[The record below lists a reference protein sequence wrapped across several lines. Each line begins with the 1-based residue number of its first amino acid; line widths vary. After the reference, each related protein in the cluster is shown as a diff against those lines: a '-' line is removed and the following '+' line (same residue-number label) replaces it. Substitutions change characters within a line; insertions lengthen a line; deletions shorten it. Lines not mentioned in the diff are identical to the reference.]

1 MTTLLSIT
9 DVLAEKYPNI
19 MGNLKEFSHQLEDG
33 DDKAT
38 ILYEIGEIVGN
49 KIAISKYKAI
59 KTDDSIAAV
68 LKKIVL
74 PAISPFALAK
84 IKENEV
90 HLSLCPFCIDIKHQ
104 VTSAQCDFLTGF
116 ISGLISA
123 RQSVQVIE
131 VQCRA
136 QKNPACVFLVSKKY

>member
-19 MGNLKEFSHQLEDG
+19 MGCLKEFSHQLEESEE
-33 DDKAT
+33 KSA

-49 KIAISKYKAI
+49 KVALNKYKSVKI
-59 KTDDSIAAV
+59 DDSIAIA

-84 IKENEV
+84 IKENEL
-90 HLSLCPFCIDIKHQ
+90 HLSLCPFCIDIKHA
-104 VTSAQCDFLTGF
+104 VTKVQCDFLTGF
-116 ISGLISA
+116 ISGLIGTKM
-123 RQSVQVIE
+123 SVKVEE